1 MSVTFAHAS
10 RLLLALAALPAL
22 VSFGVRFRK
31 LGRNL
36 LPLVSR
42 SAEDPIR
49 PLVFSLSLRSACF
62 ASAWVF
68 LAVAAAGPRWGSE
81 LVATRREGSSVV
93 FVLDVSRSMTVGD
106 VSPSR
111 LAFASAYAT
120 MLAGSLPDSR
130 FGVVLSKGDAV
141 LAIPLTGD
149 HRSVVDLLASASPA
163 LLSHKGSNPARG
175 VLVALEAFSAAG
187 ADSRTIVL
195 LTDGEQS
202 SPSLDEAAREVRT
215 SGATLVIVGIGTK
228 SGAEIDPTPLDED
241 GATVRTTLREDA
253 LRAAARI
260 AGNGSVYVAGAEQG
274 SAKAV
279 FEAISPASTKERR
292 LSYSSKSVDRYG
304 AFLLL
309 AIGFFCA
316 SFLSGGPA
324 WRKK

>member
-1 MSVTFAHAS
+1 MSVTFAHSA

-42 SAEDPIR
+42 SSEDPIK
-49 PLVFSLSLRSACF
+49 PLALSLALRSACF
-62 ASAWVF
+62 ALAWVL

-93 FVLDVSRSMTVGD
+93 IVLDVSRSMTVSD

-120 MLAGSLPDSR
+120 MVTSALPDSR

-141 LAIPLTGD
+141 LSIPLTAD

-163 LLSHKGSNPARG
+163 LLSYKGSNPARG
-175 VLVALEAFSAAG
+175 VLVALEALSA

-202 SPSLDEAAREVRT
+202 AGSFDEAAREVRT
-215 SGATLVIVGIGTK
+215 SGATLVIVGVGTK
-228 SGAEIDPTPLDED
+228 SGGEIDPTPLDDD
-241 GATVRTTLREDA
+241 GTTIRTTLREDA

-316 SFLSGGPA
+316 SFLSGGPT